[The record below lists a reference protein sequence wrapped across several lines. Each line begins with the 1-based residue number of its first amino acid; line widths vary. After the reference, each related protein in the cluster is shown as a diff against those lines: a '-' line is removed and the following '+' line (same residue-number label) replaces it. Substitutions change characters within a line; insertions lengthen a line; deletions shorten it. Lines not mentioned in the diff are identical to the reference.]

1 MDRCTV
7 RFLFI
12 TLFPEQIEQ
21 AAGHSI
27 IKRAVDAGLVEVS
40 CINPRDFATDRH
52 RTVDD
57 TPFGGGAGMVLKPE
71 PMVAAIRM
79 AKQQLPAA
87 RVIAMCPGGRTL
99 KQDIVE
105 EYARSGQDL
114 ILVCGH
120 YEGFDERIFNWV
132 DEKLSIGDY
141 VLTGG
146 ELPALIVMDAVARF
160 IPGVLGKMASAVE
173 DSFSTGLLEYP
184 QYTRPVEFEGLEVPE
199 VLRNGNHALINRWRR
214 KEALKATYLHRP
226 DLLAELGK
234 EDVLLLNEI
243 KQELVGVGFKA
254 EVKGQ
259 ILEMSLGYSHDT
271 HFMLPKEVTATAVTE
286 KKGNPIVT
294 LKSMDKQLVG
304 QVAAKIRS
312 LRKPEPYKGKGIK
325 FVGEQLRRKAG
336 KSAGAK

>member
-1 MDRCTV
+1 M

-40 CINPRDFATDRH
+40 CINPRDLQLTGPYS
-52 RTVDD
+52 DD

-120 YEGFDERIFNWV
+120 YEASMNG
-132 DEKLSIGDY
+132 SS
-141 VLTGG
+141 TGSMKNFPLATMY
-146 ELPALIVMDAVARF
+146 LPAANCR
-160 IPGVLGKMASAVE
+160 
-173 DSFSTGLLEYP
+173 
-184 QYTRPVEFEGLEVPE
+184 
-199 VLRNGNHALINRWRR
+199 H
-214 KEALKATYLHRP
+214 
-226 DLLAELGK
+226 
-234 EDVLLLNEI
+234 
-243 KQELVGVGFKA
+243 
-254 EVKGQ
+254 
-259 ILEMSLGYSHDT
+259 
-271 HFMLPKEVTATAVTE
+271 
-286 KKGNPIVT
+286 
-294 LKSMDKQLVG
+294 
-304 QVAAKIRS
+304 
-312 LRKPEPYKGKGIK
+312 
-325 FVGEQLRRKAG
+325 
-336 KSAGAK
+336 

>member
-1 MDRCTV
+1 M

-27 IKRAVDAGLVEVS
+27 IKRAADAGLVEVI

-79 AKQQLPAA
+79 AKKQLPEA
-87 RVIAMCPGGRTL
+87 RVIAMCPGGSTL

-243 KQELVGVGFKA
+243 KQEL
-254 EVKGQ
+254 
-259 ILEMSLGYSHDT
+259 
-271 HFMLPKEVTATAVTE
+271 
-286 KKGNPIVT
+286 
-294 LKSMDKQLVG
+294 
-304 QVAAKIRS
+304 
-312 LRKPEPYKGKGIK
+312 
-325 FVGEQLRRKAG
+325 AG
-336 KSAGAK
+336 DNNG

>member
-1 MDRCTV
+1 
-7 RFLFI
+7 
-12 TLFPEQIEQ
+12 
-21 AAGHSI
+21 
-27 IKRAVDAGLVEVS
+27 
-40 CINPRDFATDRH
+40 
-52 RTVDD
+52 
-57 TPFGGGAGMVLKPE
+57 
-71 PMVAAIRM
+71 M
-79 AKQQLPAA
+79 AKQQLPEA
-87 RVIAMCPGGRTL
+87 RVIAMCPGGSTL

-243 KQELVGVGFKA
+243 KQL
-254 EVKGQ
+254 
-259 ILEMSLGYSHDT
+259 SLIH
-271 HFMLPKEVTATAVTE
+271 
-286 KKGNPIVT
+286 I
-294 LKSMDKQLVG
+294 
-304 QVAAKIRS
+304 
-312 LRKPEPYKGKGIK
+312 
-325 FVGEQLRRKAG
+325 
-336 KSAGAK
+336 

>member
-1 MDRCTV
+1 M

-79 AKQQLPAA
+79 AKQQLPAE

-243 KQELVGVGFKA
+243 KQEL
-254 EVKGQ
+254 
-259 ILEMSLGYSHDT
+259 
-271 HFMLPKEVTATAVTE
+271 
-286 KKGNPIVT
+286 
-294 LKSMDKQLVG
+294 
-304 QVAAKIRS
+304 
-312 LRKPEPYKGKGIK
+312 
-325 FVGEQLRRKAG
+325 AG
-336 KSAGAK
+336 DNNG

>member
-1 MDRCTV
+1 M

-87 RVIAMCPGGRTL
+87 RVITMCPGGRTL

-243 KQELVGVGFKA
+243 KQEL
-254 EVKGQ
+254 
-259 ILEMSLGYSHDT
+259 
-271 HFMLPKEVTATAVTE
+271 
-286 KKGNPIVT
+286 
-294 LKSMDKQLVG
+294 
-304 QVAAKIRS
+304 
-312 LRKPEPYKGKGIK
+312 
-325 FVGEQLRRKAG
+325 AG
-336 KSAGAK
+336 DNNG

>member
-1 MDRCTV
+1 M

-146 ELPALIVMDAVARF
+146 ELPSMVMIDCISRLV
-160 IPGVLGKMASAVE
+160 PGVLGNGDSAEVE
-173 DSFSTGLLEYP
+173 SFYDNLLEYP

-243 KQELVGVGFKA
+243 KQEL
-254 EVKGQ
+254 
-259 ILEMSLGYSHDT
+259 
-271 HFMLPKEVTATAVTE
+271 
-286 KKGNPIVT
+286 
-294 LKSMDKQLVG
+294 
-304 QVAAKIRS
+304 
-312 LRKPEPYKGKGIK
+312 
-325 FVGEQLRRKAG
+325 AG
-336 KSAGAK
+336 DNNG

>member
-1 MDRCTV
+1 MK
-7 RFLFI
+7 FLFI

-27 IKRAVDAGLVEVS
+27 IKRAVEAGLVEVS
-40 CINPRDFATDRH
+40 CINPRDFAADRH

-71 PMVAAIRM
+71 PMVAAIRA
-79 AKQQLPAA
+79 AKAKLHAA

-99 KQDIVE
+99 KQSIVE
-105 EYARSGQDL
+105 EYAHSKQDL

-120 YEGFDERIFNWV
+120 YEGFDERIFGWV

-184 QYTRPVEFEGLEVPE
+184 QYTRPVTFEGIEVPE
-199 VLRNGNHALINRWRR
+199 VLRNGNHALIDRWRR
-214 KEALKATYLHRP
+214 KEALKATWLRRP
-226 DLLAELGK
+226 DLLGELNK
-234 EDVLLLNEI
+234 TDAKLLAEI
-243 KQELVGVGFKA
+243 KQELEGA
-254 EVKGQ
+254 ENG
-259 ILEMSLGYSHDT
+259 
-271 HFMLPKEVTATAVTE
+271 
-286 KKGNPIVT
+286 
-294 LKSMDKQLVG
+294 
-304 QVAAKIRS
+304 
-312 LRKPEPYKGKGIK
+312 
-325 FVGEQLRRKAG
+325 
-336 KSAGAK
+336 

>member
-160 IPGVLGKMASAVE
+160 IPGVLGKWPVPLKTLSVR
-173 DSFSTGLLEYP
+173 DCWNILSTLG
-184 QYTRPVEFEGLEVPE
+184 
-199 VLRNGNHALINRWRR
+199 RWNLKDWKYR
-214 KEALKATYLHRP
+214 KCC
-226 DLLAELGK
+226 
-234 EDVLLLNEI
+234 
-243 KQELVGVGFKA
+243 
-254 EVKGQ
+254 
-259 ILEMSLGYSHDT
+259 
-271 HFMLPKEVTATAVTE
+271 VTA
-286 KKGNPIVT
+286 IT
-294 LKSMDKQLVG
+294 L
-304 QVAAKIRS
+304 
-312 LRKPEPYKGKGIK
+312 
-325 FVGEQLRRKAG
+325 
-336 KSAGAK
+336 

>member
-1 MDRCTV
+1 M

-27 IKRAVDAGLVEVS
+27 IKRAADAGLVEVS

-160 IPGVLGKMASAVE
+160 IPGVLG
-173 DSFSTGLLEYP
+173 
-184 QYTRPVEFEGLEVPE
+184 LEVPE

-243 KQELVGVGFKA
+243 KQEL
-254 EVKGQ
+254 
-259 ILEMSLGYSHDT
+259 
-271 HFMLPKEVTATAVTE
+271 
-286 KKGNPIVT
+286 
-294 LKSMDKQLVG
+294 
-304 QVAAKIRS
+304 
-312 LRKPEPYKGKGIK
+312 
-325 FVGEQLRRKAG
+325 AG
-336 KSAGAK
+336 DNNG

>member
-1 MDRCTV
+1 M

-184 QYTRPVEFEGLEVPE
+184 QYSRPPVWRDREVPKVLLSGDHKKVE
-199 VLRNGNHALINRWRR
+199 AWRHEQSVLRTL
-214 KEALKATYLHRP
+214 EHRP
-226 DLLAELGK
+226 DLLEHAKLDRQ
-234 EDVLLLNEI
+234 DVKKILSHLN
-243 KQELVGVGFKA
+243 V
-254 EVKGQ
+254 
-259 ILEMSLGYSHDT
+259 
-271 HFMLPKEVTATAVTE
+271 E
-286 KKGNPIVT
+286 K
-294 LKSMDKQLVG
+294 
-304 QVAAKIRS
+304 
-312 LRKPEPYKGKGIK
+312 
-325 FVGEQLRRKAG
+325 
-336 KSAGAK
+336 